1 MVIIALTDQAMA
13 DYEVMHLSYPQF
25 LDLEYNLGYPD
36 SYKTGSICNLGN
48 LRWANGSLLLQPIIT
63 QLKSS
68 RLQIDKTMVSCLGNE
83 EDLYV
88 YIGNDPLPSSA
99 AVPAA
104 YIRNGKV
111 GYRQLTLKFRYPGKP
126 DPSPSAQLEDDSKAS
141 RRTKE
146 RKIGYIIE
154 KVARWRNLYNGIV
167 NSKGEHVRMT
177 LEEAAMQVGI
187 SKKSL
192 DDYLLQLR

>member
-1 MVIIALTDQAMA
+1 MGEFDSHM
-13 DYEVMHLSYPQF
+13 PQL
-25 LDLEYNLGYPD
+25 LDLDYNLGYPEN
-36 SYKTGSICNLGN
+36 YKHGSVSSLMN
-48 LRWANGSLLLQPIIT
+48 LRWTNGSLLLSPIIAH
-63 QLKSS
+63 LKSS
-68 RLQIDKTMVSCLGNE
+68 RVQVEKTMVSCLGTE
-83 EDLYV
+83 DDLYV
-88 YIGNDPLPSSA
+88 YIGNDPLPSTA

-111 GYRQLTLKFRYPGKP
+111 AAIQLTLKFRYPGKP
-126 DPSPSAQLEDDSKAS
+126 DFNPQIEDDASVKAS

-154 KVARWRNLYNGIV
+154 KVARWRNLYNGVV
-167 NSKGEHVRMT
+167 NSRGEHIRMT